1 MFEKRIV
8 FFVLIFFNTL
18 TYGGFVDITKEE
30 LADICEVME
39 DSILDVTVEYEF
51 IVDPLPEP
59 IPNVL
64 VGTRP
69 EKIKWTGAKPFSELS
84 LFSCDEILTD
94 NSGKER
100 SVHISTSYNGKIAKK
115 YHFEDQPA
123 RKFSEGV
130 ITNNKK
136 LMPRWSKTPLIYTS
150 HFFQLIS
157 GRPLHQILRGKDTDL
172 ITLDNEI
179 KEVNGFNTIRVDKY
193 VRIEGTKAHSKSI
206 YFSPE
211 HNFTIVKIEL
221 YNGKQAVVAYDVLEL
236 KEVKD
241 GIWFPVSGC
250 IAPSSPTNAKNIY
263 KATSVVIN
271 QGLKKEHFNIEFP
284 AGTQIFDETVGLR
297 YVHIILSL
305 ALIAVVAV
313 AFFIIRRITNKLGRV
328 R

>member
-8 FFVLIFFNTL
+8 FFILVFFNTL
-18 TYGGFVDITKEE
+18 TYGDTVDISLEE
-30 LADICEVME
+30 LADICEAAE

-51 IVDPLPEP
+51 SVDPLREP
-59 IPNVL
+59 RS
-64 VGTRP
+64 GTFADAGP
-69 EKIKWTGAKPFSELS
+69 SKIKWTGARPFSELS
-84 LFSCDEILTD
+84 LYSEESSIKNVSDQTWNIHT
-94 NSGKER
+94 S
-100 SVHISTSYNGKIAKK
+100 SSYNGKIAKR

-123 RKFSEGV
+123 RKISEGV

-157 GRPLHQILRGKDTDL
+157 GRPLHQILRGKDADL

-179 KEVNGFNTIRVDKY
+179 KEVNGFNTIRVDEY
-193 VRIEGTKAHSKSI
+193 VMIEGIKAHSKSI

-211 HNFTIVKIEL
+211 HGFATVKIEL
-221 YNGKQAVVAYDVLEL
+221 YNGKEPVVAYDVLEL

-250 IAPSSPTNAKNIY
+250 IVAASPGIPKNIY

-284 AGTQIFDETVGLR
+284 AGTEVYDEVAGLR
-297 YVHIILSL
+297 YIIYIIFPLV
-305 ALIAVVAV
+305 LIVL
-313 AFFIIRRITNKLGRV
+313 AFFVIRRITKKG
-328 R
+328 

>member
-59 IPNVL
+59 RPNVL
-64 VGTRP
+64 VGTGP

-84 LFSCDEILTD
+84 LFSCDEILKD

-305 ALIAVVAV
+305 VLIAV